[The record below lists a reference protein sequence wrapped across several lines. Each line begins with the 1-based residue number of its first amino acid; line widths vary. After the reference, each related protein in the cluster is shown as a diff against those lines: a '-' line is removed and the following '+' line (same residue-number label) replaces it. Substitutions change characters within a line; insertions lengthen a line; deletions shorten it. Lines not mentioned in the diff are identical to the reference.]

1 MEVTQPGP
9 NGQALGRVRRRC
21 GRAGCWC
28 GWVDAAAT
36 AGTRQSAFPSPGLSF
51 PAGAPPTLPGPCR
64 PANPRSRAD
73 LPLVLS
79 WAWQRGSGGNLG
91 SRWRCAANEG
101 QKLRAGWVL
110 SQREAAECPRRGPRS
125 AQHPPVS
132 CGGPPARE
140 SGPWEPQPVDSP
152 RSPRVLS
159 AEAGCQLFG
168 LGWKVSNGVG
178 DSGPLNVDYLVRL
191 SRTQKTHDLVS
202 IRGLIHSTEQSG
214 RSPGG
219 EIRGWWPTW
228 EGASNP
234 ERMQM
239 KA

>member
-1 MEVTQPGP
+1 MDT
-9 NGQALGRVRRRC
+9 
-21 GRAGCWC
+21 
-28 GWVDAAAT
+28 AAT

-51 PAGAPPTLPGPCR
+51 PAGAHPTLPGPCR

-91 SRWRCAANEG
+91 SRWRCAAKEG
-101 QKLRAGWVL
+101 QKLRPGWVL
-110 SQREAAECPRRGPRS
+110 SRCEEAECPRRGRRS

-140 SGPWEPQPVDSP
+140 CGPWEPQPVNSP

-178 DSGPLNVDYLVRL
+178 DSGPLNVDYLVRI

-219 EIRGWWPTW
+219 KFPCNSGEEFELTPHPHPS
-228 EGASNP
+228 ASLSGGL
-234 ERMQM
+234 EALGR
-239 KA
+239 KFSSCD